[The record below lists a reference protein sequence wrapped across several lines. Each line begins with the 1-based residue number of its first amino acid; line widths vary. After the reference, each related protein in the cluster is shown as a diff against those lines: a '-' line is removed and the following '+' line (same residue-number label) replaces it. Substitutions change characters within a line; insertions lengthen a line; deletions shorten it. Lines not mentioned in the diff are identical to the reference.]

1 MRPQNCETKCSHPFR
16 RKSIKLGHCASS
28 INCSAGTIC
37 CRRLPNAG
45 RRSAPT
51 LPAGN
56 SAKRSLVSFF
66 RAHPNFSY
74 DFMIFHVLHN
84 MRPAEEDE
92 LGPVW
97 HQGGRRSREVLHLQI
112 LLMTSELK
120 WRCVVNQLEGSLG
133 SL

>member
-1 MRPQNCETKCSHPFR
+1 MLTPVQAQEYTIGPLCIKHQLLSWYDLLQAPSER
-16 RKSIKLGHCASS
+16 REKISSNPASWELS
-28 INCSAGTIC
+28 
-37 CRRLPNAG
+37 
-45 RRSAPT
+45 
-51 LPAGN
+51 
-56 SAKRSLVSFF
+56 KKVSCIF

-97 HQGGRRSREVLHLQI
+97 HQGGRRSREVLHLQQI